1 MSKFEVVEGESSD
14 PKSGDFYEFQV
25 KQHNKP
31 RGNQV
36 AAITTQDHGIDD
48 LQKITR
54 KSVIKI
60 KI

>member
-14 PKSGDFYEFQV
+14 PKSADFYEFLV
-25 KQHNKP
+25 KQNNKP

-36 AAITTQDHGIDD
+36 AALATQDHGIDD
-48 LQKITR
+48 LQNITR